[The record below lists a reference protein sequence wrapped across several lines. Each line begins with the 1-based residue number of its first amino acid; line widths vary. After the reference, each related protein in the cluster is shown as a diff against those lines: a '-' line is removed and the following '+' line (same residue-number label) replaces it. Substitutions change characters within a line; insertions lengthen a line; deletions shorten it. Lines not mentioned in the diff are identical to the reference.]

1 MPINQDALRKKIHS
15 QINLLKELLRL
26 AEKPGFAETFNNLV
40 TDSVAPWSIQGGTT
54 TRPQPNFNTGLTDAA
69 RKALDRLRSV
79 NFTYREVI
87 REMQQDGYQFQQRA
101 RATPSMASFASL

>member
-54 TRPQPNFNTGLTDAA
+54 TSPHN
-69 RKALDRLRSV
+69 S
-79 NFTYREVI
+79 
-87 REMQQDGYQFQQRA
+87 
-101 RATPSMASFASL
+101 